1 MPSKKALS
9 ESQKKAIVTRIDAAL
24 ARVVA
29 LHGPETLHECRALFR
44 KRVPLHLRSYVA
56 AALLFDG
63 AAGPMTSTA
72 AGLGKGA
79 RRPGGQDPVGIE
91 DRQRGPKKDQKQ
103 ASRQEPKRGPAGGQ
117 GRSAKRDE
125 QAEPASPP
133 VRRENRFQGEGV
145 SIFISA
151 GRRQRLYARVMLDM
165 LNGLPGVAEE
175 SIGELR
181 VMDNYS
187 FVTIDPT
194 VEERVIAGL
203 NGKEFRG
210 RPLSVNRAKKRDE
223 PQAAE
228 PPAEQ

>member
-1 MPSKKALS
+1 M
-9 ESQKKAIVTRIDAAL
+9 

-63 AAGPMTSTA
+63 SAGPMKA
-72 AGLGKGA
+72 PGAGSGRGT
-79 RRPGGQDPVGIE
+79 RRPGGQEPVGME
-91 DRQRGPKKDQKQ
+91 ESRRGLKGEQKQ
-103 ASRQEPKRGPAGGQ
+103 ASRQEPKRGPASGQ
-117 GRSAKRDE
+117 ERGAKRAE
-125 QAEPASPP
+125 QAEQPSAPA
-133 VRRENRFQGEGV
+133 RREHRFQGEGV
-145 SIFISA
+145 SVFISA

-187 FVTIDPT
+187 FVTIDPS
-194 VEERVIAGL
+194 VEELVIAGL

-223 PQAAE
+223 PPAADR
-228 PPAEQ
+228 PAEL